1 MEGCAETERGRERK
15 QSDEGEA
22 WSVTNR
28 ALDVVIF
35 TASLCVLALTF
46 IYPGKAY

>member
-22 WSVTNR
+22 LVIAWSVTNR
-28 ALDVVIF
+28 VLDVVIF
-35 TASLCVLALTF
+35 TARLCVLAF
-46 IYPGKAY
+46 V